1 MKSIT
6 KRLLIATAA
15 AGVLGTTA
23 AAWAFGGSH
32 GQCNGMD
39 AGRSRT
45 EHMQQGMAAHQTEL
59 KNALKLTAQQEAA
72 WVQYQQAMTPPKA
85 SAAMDHAEMAK
96 LTTPQRLEKMQAL
109 HQERQAQMNQHLQ
122 ATKTFYASLTPEQQK
137 VFDQQHNRQGR
148 HGKHHDDDKR
158 GHMGHHG

>member
-1 MKSIT
+1 MNRYT
-6 KRLLIATAA
+6 RRLIAVSAA
-15 AGVLGTTA
+15 ALLGGA
-23 AAWAFGGSH
+23 SLVAMANPKGGEGCGSKDH
-32 GQCNGMD
+32 GTR
-39 AGRSRT
+39 A
-45 EHMQQGMAAHQTEL
+45 EKMQQRMAAHQTEL

-72 WVQYQQAMTPPKA
+72 WTQYQQAMTPPKA
-85 SAAMDHAEMAK
+85 ATAMDHAEMDK

-109 HQERQAQMNQHLQ
+109 HQERQAQANQHLQ

-148 HGKHHDDDKR
+148 HGKHHDGDKR